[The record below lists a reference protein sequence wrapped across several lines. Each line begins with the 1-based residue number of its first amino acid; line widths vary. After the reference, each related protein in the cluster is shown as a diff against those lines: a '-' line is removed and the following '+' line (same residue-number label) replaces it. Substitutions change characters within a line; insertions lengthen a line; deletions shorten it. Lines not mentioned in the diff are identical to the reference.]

1 MRRTVSA
8 MEARKHFGE
17 ILEGV
22 HYKGD
27 EVVIERN
34 GKVMGVVIPAAQYAA
49 IERDRERFWDLIR
62 KTQER
67 NKDVPEDI
75 LEAEVA
81 QAIREVR
88 AQHRKTARK

>member
-1 MRRTVSA
+1 MKKTVSA

-34 GKVMGVVIPAAQYAA
+34 GKVMGVVIPESRYAS
-49 IERDRERFWDLIR
+49 IERNRARFWAMLDRIHEG
-62 KTQER
+62 T
-67 NKDVPEDI
+67 KDIPTEVIAADV
-75 LEAEVA
+75 EA
-81 QAIREVR
+81 AIREVR
-88 AQHRKTARK
+88 AQKRRRRTA